1 MAPQLETKPDTPA
14 RVNEWLYIII
24 VIGLSIY
31 VIIGVV
37 VWGWL
42 LLTDRSV
49 PSGFATVLA
58 AIIGGLVGVLSPA
71 RPSRRQR
78 VDS

>member
-1 MAPQLETKPDTPA
+1 MARQRDTLEH
-14 RVNEWLYIII
+14 VHEWLYIII
-24 VIGLSIY
+24 VVGLSIY
-31 VIIGVV
+31 LIIGVV

-49 PSGFATVLA
+49 PSGFATVLS
-58 AIIGGLVGVLSPA
+58 AIIGGLIGVLAPVKPPD
-71 RPSRRQR
+71 RKP

>member
-1 MAPQLETKPDTPA
+1 MARRRDTLEH
-14 RVNEWLYIII
+14 VHEWLYLVI
-24 VIGLSIY
+24 VVGLSIY
-31 VIIGVV
+31 LIIGVV

-49 PSGFATVLA
+49 PTGFATVLS
-58 AIIGGLVGVLSPA
+58 AIIGGLIGVLAPVK
-71 RPSRRQR
+71 PPDRQP